1 MLAVMALVETILDLF
16 VPGLLLVYNTYHAKP
31 DTGGVMDR
39 NYFKK
44 DYISSCSAAR
54 IKI

>member
-1 MLAVMALVETILDLF
+1 MDW
-16 VPGLLLVYNTYHAKP
+16 YHAKP

-54 IKI
+54 IKIWSYNVDYF